1 MHTAADQKL
10 SFKMEDI
17 KLLSVKNIFPENVTI
32 LETVLVTV
40 LGISAMLVSSGI
52 QLRLYFLLKAKGDQG
67 INLMIQ
73 THQVILSIPE
83 CNRLFFNVLILGHVP
98 VDLPTCECISDPFN
112 PIKPCWRS
120 DWTFGLPSGRLPPK
134 IQFCLLQ
141 LQIFLHSP
149 F

>member
-10 SFKMEDI
+10 SLKMEDI

-73 THQVILSIPE
+73 THQVKV
-83 CNRLFFNVLILGHVP
+83 FQNV
-98 VDLPTCECISDPFN
+98 TDPF
-112 PIKPCWRS
+112 
-120 DWTFGLPSGRLPPK
+120 LM
-134 IQFCLLQ
+134 
-141 LQIFLHSP
+141 FL